1 MEESLRPIF
10 ERRSCRGYTDQ
21 PVSDDTLELLLRAG
35 MAAPSAMNSQPWEFI
50 VLRDECVKAAV
61 AAVGSHWGM
70 LKNAPLGILVLAN
83 LEGYRATHTEFFVQD
98 CSACT
103 QNILLAAQAL
113 GLGGV
118 WLGLYPNEQ
127 RIEEVRR
134 VCGIPKTVIPVTL
147 VSIGYPDNRP
157 APRGLY
163 IEQKVHTDTY

>member
-1 MEESLRPIF
+1 MEEALRPIF
-10 ERRSCRGYTDQ
+10 ERRSCRSYIDQ
-21 PVSDDTLELLLRAG
+21 PVSDETVELLLRAG

-50 VLRDECVKAAV
+50 VLRDERVKAAV
-61 AAVGSHWGM
+61 AAVGTHWGM

-83 LEGYRATHTEFFVQD
+83 LEGYRASRTEFFVQD

-103 QNILLAAQAL
+103 QNILLAAQTM

-134 VCGIPKTVIPVTL
+134 VCGIPKAVIPVTL

-157 APRGLY
+157 APRGLF
-163 IEQKVHTDTY
+163 IAEKVHADTY